1 MEIKEIAKLIKNT
14 PENIFLI
21 YAFNGTGKTRLS
33 KEYKDITKDSLGNH
47 TGVYYNAFSEDLF
60 RWNNDEENDNEKI
73 RLEIVNSSLSPL
85 HQYFGDENPIKDK
98 LDRYKPAYDFRFKYV
113 NDNQEE
119 GIEYIWFFK
128 EDNKEKWIKISR
140 GEERIFIWCFFLA
153 LFEIEDF
160 EDAHKDYIFIDDPVS
175 SLDDLNVYTTAESLF
190 NLFDNCIENNK
201 KIIVTTHHLGLF
213 SILCDWLN
221 KGENAEKYKK
231 NTVKGEVKNI
241 DGKRTTTLSYAEISK
256 FSIRILEYNE
266 TYTLKKRND
275 GSWLYHLLLL
285 RKLKAD
291 AKADNLYRYHFGL
304 LRQALE
310 IIASFLGRNKR
321 IGYVLNT
328 IGENE
333 DVVNRIN
340 EGAHKQ
346 TFDFQDG
353 KLVGDNKEMLIRI
366 VKTLIDKYGFDIK

>member
-1 MEIKEIAKLIKNT
+1 MEIKEIAKLIKNA

-160 EDAHKDYIFIDDPVS
+160 EDAHKDFIFIDDPVS

-346 TFDFQDG
+346 TIDFQDG

>member
-1 MEIKEIAKLIKNT
+1 MEIKEIAKLIKNA

-60 RWNNDEENDNEKI
+60 RWNNDEENNNEKI

-333 DVVNRIN
+333 DVVNIIN